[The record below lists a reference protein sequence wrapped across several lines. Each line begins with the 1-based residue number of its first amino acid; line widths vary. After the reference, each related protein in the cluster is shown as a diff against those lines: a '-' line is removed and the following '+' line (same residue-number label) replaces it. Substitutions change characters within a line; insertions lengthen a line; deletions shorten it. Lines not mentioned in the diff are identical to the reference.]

1 MGVIFLALV
10 AHGSLTADGDIPF
23 WVKLSCA
30 AAIALGTYIGG
41 WRIIR
46 TLGKG
51 LVEISSPQGMAAES
65 ASAAVI
71 LTSSHLGIALS
82 TTHVAT
88 GSILGTGVGR
98 KGAKVRWR
106 VAGRMAA
113 GWVIT
118 LPVAAVVGAVCW
130 YLADLLKGPIDG
142 LLGIL
147 LVFAI
152 LVLVATF
159 IYLRSKKAPVHAHNV
174 NADWEDSSS
183 APSESTPAA
192 SRTSAS
198 V

>member
-1 MGVIFLALV
+1 
-10 AHGSLTADGDIPF
+10 
-23 WVKLSCA
+23 
-30 AAIALGTYIGG
+30 
-41 WRIIR
+41 
-46 TLGKG
+46 
-51 LVEISSPQGMAAES
+51 MAAES

-174 NADWEDSSS
+174 NADCEDSSS